1 MSSATLIGEEEGV
14 GRSRRRR
21 ADLGSVRFSE
31 RDRELLGLIGEQ
43 FAVTVEQ
50 LAFWS
55 GRSYATA
62 RWLRDRWRKAG
73 WVESRQMVPHGPAFV
88 WLTREG
94 TRLAQ
99 SPYRTWRPNLS
110 LAGHIEAVTE
120 VRLLLEQR
128 LGLGE
133 WECERSLAKAV
144 WSRSQRRPHLP
155 DAVLETDRGRV
166 AIEVELQRKSR
177 ARLNAILGELAQ
189 RYPQIWYFAA
199 PGVLPLLRTL
209 AVESA
214 WRNITVHPYPPRP
227 EEFSGW
233 PQEFGR

>member
-1 MSSATLIGEEEGV
+1 MLIGEEGGGH
-14 GRSRRRR
+14 GRRRRR

-31 RDRELLGLIGEQ
+31 RDRELLGLVGEQ

-50 LAFWS
+50 LAVVS

-73 WVESRQMVPHGPAFV
+73 WVESRQLAAGGPAFV
-88 WLTREG
+88 WLSREG
-94 TRLAQ
+94 TRVAQ
-99 SPYRTWRPNLS
+99 SPYRTWRPNPS
-110 LAGHIEAVTE
+110 LVGHIEAVTE
-120 VRLLLEQR
+120 VRLLLERQLR
-128 LGLGE
+128 LGV
-133 WECERSLAKAV
+133 WECERSLAKAA

-155 DAVLETDRGRV
+155 DGVLETDRGRV

-177 ARLNAILGELAQ
+177 VRLNAILADLAQ

-199 PGVLPLLRTL
+199 SGTLPLLREL

-214 WRNITVHPYPPRP
+214 WRNITVRAYPPTP
-227 EEFSGW
+227 AGLA
-233 PQEFGR
+233 G